1 MSKELLDDFNV
12 TLEFSVKEI
21 NALLNVLAQ
30 SPFIQVAG
38 FINAIQAQAVPQ
50 IEQART
56 NLEALE
62 KATKDES

>member
-1 MSKELLDDFNV
+1 MIYKTEAEVALMKEA
-12 TLEFSVKEI
+12 
-21 NALLNVLAQ
+21 ALLVSKALA
-30 SPFIQVAG
+30 QVAG